1 MATTSEE
8 KSLTIPVEGMTCA
21 SCVRHVEQAI
31 SKLPGVE
38 AVDVN
43 LATGKA
49 FVRLGAPVSAL
60 QIAEAVRDAGY
71 EVPEATVELQIE
83 GMTCA
88 SCVRAVEKS
97 LANLTGVLSA
107 DVNFATSKAL
117 VRYVPGAIGP
127 QEMIRAVEDAGYEAR
142 LADATQTQVVQTD
155 HQREYKNT
163 ITKAV
168 VSLVSGLFLM
178 FLSMRDYFS
187 VLQAIDPKAINWIG
201 LLITLPVQAWTGWT
215 FYKAA
220 WRSALHRSAN
230 MNTLIAVGTA
240 AAFIYS
246 ALVTLFPGVFAMMG
260 ETPHVYYDTGLIII
274 GLVLLGRALES
285 RARGKASDAI
295 RKLLDLQPPVAR
307 VMREGQEVEVP
318 VSELVPGDVVIV
330 RPGERI
336 PVDGIVTGGRSV
348 VDESMITGESIPVDK
363 AVGSQV
369 FAGTINQSGSFAFRA
384 TRVGNETLLAQIVRL
399 VEQAQGSKPPI
410 QRLADVIAGYFVPA
424 VIGIALVTF
433 VIWLV
438 FGPEPRLTM
447 ALLNFIAVLIIACPC
462 ALGLA
467 TPTAIIVATGRA
479 AQMGILVR
487 DAVALEAL
495 SRVDTF
501 VLDKTGT
508 LTKGKPVVADV
519 IPVNGFDAASLLQVV
534 ASAEVLSE
542 HPLGRAIVEHAQ
554 SNNINITKP
563 GKFEAIVGGGV
574 RAEIDGKQV
583 LAGNPRMMA
592 EMLGD
597 RTVDPY
603 STVVEDVAARGAT
616 PIMVAVD
623 GQLVGVVAVEDE
635 LRAESFS
642 LVKSLK
648 DIGREV
654 VILTGDNRLVAEA
667 IARRLGVDQVISE
680 VKPDQKAEVIKSLR
694 DKGKKVAMVGDGI
707 NDAPALT
714 LADVGI
720 SMSSGTDI
728 AMESADI
735 TLMSPNLKLIVDAL
749 ELSRATVR
757 VIKQNLFWAFIY
769 NVVLIPLAA
778 GVLYPF
784 FAGSGGWNGLLNPMI
799 AAAAMGLSSV
809 SVVSNSLRLRG
820 WRPKD
825 YKSSLRPEAMPDA
838 LL

>member
-88 SCVRAVEKS
+88 SCVRAVEKA

-107 DVNFATSKAL
+107 DVNFAASKAL

-447 ALLNFIAVLIIACPC
+447 ALLNFVAVLIIACPC

-563 GKFEAIVGGGV
+563 DKFEAIVGGGV

-597 RTVDPY
+597 RTVDSY